1 MDRKRGAYPEYTL
14 EDAIATIFLLK
25 TPLGRKQIAEKLELG
40 EGTVRTLLRKLS
52 NLGIIGSRQ
61 RGHFLTEKGEKL
73 KAKLNESFL
82 DPIGVSVDGWP
93 AVAIIVKNPPKF
105 KSIELRDE
113 AIRFDAKGAMI
124 LTVRNGEIVFP
135 EDSRPL
141 KETYPEIVR
150 KLMNYEEGD
159 AIIIAW
165 AETPPKAL
173 KAAIHVAVFMKEK
186 DLPGELLEVV
196 R

>member
-14 EDAIATIFLLK
+14 EDAIATIFLLR

-61 RGHFLTEKGEKL
+61 RGHFLTKKGEEL
-73 KAKLNESFL
+73 KVKINESFL

-93 AVAIIVKNPPKF
+93 AFAIIVRKPPEF

-113 AIRFDAKGAMI
+113 AIKFDAKGAMI
-124 LTVRNGEIVFP
+124 LTVKNSEIVFP
-135 EDSRPL
+135 EDLRPL
-141 KETYPEIVR
+141 KETYPEIVK
-150 KLMNYEEGD
+150 KLRNYEEGD
-159 AIIIAW
+159 AIVIAW
-165 AETPPKAL
+165 AETPAKAL
-173 KAAIHVAVFMKEK
+173 KAAIHVAVIMKENN
-186 DLPGELLEVV
+186 LPGELLEVV